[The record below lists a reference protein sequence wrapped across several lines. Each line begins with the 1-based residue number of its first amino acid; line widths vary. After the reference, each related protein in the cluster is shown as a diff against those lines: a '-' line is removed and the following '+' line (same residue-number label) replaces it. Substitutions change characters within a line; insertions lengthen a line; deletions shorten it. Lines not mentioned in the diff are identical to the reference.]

1 MAYRVLPIAVTASP
15 CRGSARLGRMDQAL
29 LVRLY
34 ARTVLNT
41 VPTLSPPTTISWPP
55 TIVTPQSET
64 GLGTDGSMAHW
75 PVIGSKRCTAAVLA
89 AETSLRPPTTYTYFS
104 SDAAAR

>member
-1 MAYRVLPIAVTASP
+1 MV
-15 CRGSARLGRMDQAL
+15 DQVL

-41 VPTLSPPTTISWPP
+41 VPALSPPTTISWPP

-64 GLGTDGSMAHW
+64 GLGAGGSWVHW
-75 PVIGSKRCTAAVLA
+75 PVIGSKRCSAAVLA
-89 AETSLRPPTTYTYFS
+89 AGSSLRPPTTYTYFP